1 MGDSDSALQFPGI
14 FWVETVK
21 EFFVFLLSP
30 GDTRLKK
37 KSDESKTCEL
47 DQRCNVEG
55 DGFVIGDN

>member
-37 KSDESKTCEL
+37 RRMSKKL

-55 DGFVIGDN
+55 DGFVMGDI